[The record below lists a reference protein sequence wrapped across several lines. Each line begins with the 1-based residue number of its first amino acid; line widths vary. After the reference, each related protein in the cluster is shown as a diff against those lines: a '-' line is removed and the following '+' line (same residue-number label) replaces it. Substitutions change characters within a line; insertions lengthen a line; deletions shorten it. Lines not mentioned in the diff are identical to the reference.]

1 MSQQADLS
9 GDYGNKE
16 VKSAGG
22 FNINPLDILFY
33 LLRNWYW
40 FVLSIAIFG
49 GWAYY
54 QYAQIPFTYSR
65 SATVMI
71 KDPMGRGSANLDRL
85 SQYNT
90 TNVSNEILQFQSHKL
105 MRDAVERL
113 NANVNYVVMDG
124 LREKDVYNQGP
135 VTVTFENDET
145 KQPANFK
152 MQVTGKEQVRLY
164 GFDKDAK
171 SLNVPIGKTV
181 KTPAGD
187 VKITKTLFFTD
198 EWYNKEIMVRKRT
211 VDDMASYLRG
221 NLMITQAE
229 GDASILYMTMS
240 DYNTARADDVLNT
253 LITIYNENTILDK
266 NQTAIN
272 TSEFINDRLIIIEK
286 ELGGVESQI
295 EDFKRQRNIIDIN
308 SEAAR
313 NVSDKVQYSAAA
325 QDLQLQTQLASR
337 IKTYLNDPSK
347 ATELIPTGTTNNA
360 QIEGL
365 IQQYNAN
372 KLKRDK
378 LIEGSSDKN
387 PVVQD
392 LNKSLEAMRSSI
404 NRAVD
409 NSITSLNT
417 QTSAAMSRAGQAS
430 DPSAENQGAT
440 VPLPAEQA

>member
-181 KTPAGD
+181 KTPVGD

-286 ELGGVESQI
+286 ERPIFST
-295 EDFKRQRNIIDIN
+295 
-308 SEAAR
+308 EAW
-313 NVSDKVQYSAAA
+313 AAA
-325 QDLQLQTQLASR
+325 
-337 IKTYLNDPSK
+337 
-347 ATELIPTGTTNNA
+347 
-360 QIEGL
+360 
-365 IQQYNAN
+365 
-372 KLKRDK
+372 
-378 LIEGSSDKN
+378 
-387 PVVQD
+387 
-392 LNKSLEAMRSSI
+392 
-404 NRAVD
+404 
-409 NSITSLNT
+409 
-417 QTSAAMSRAGQAS
+417 
-430 DPSAENQGAT
+430 
-440 VPLPAEQA
+440 